1 MVTENHLQELFKAL
15 EPQKAHKDKLFQDL
29 AAKIDSHASRQRRP
43 MLWRQARSVMTAAL
57 IIVCMAATTAYA
69 AAYMGLDWKLL
80 RFLNPANSEQEIYLE
95 NGAYVVDET
104 AANENGTLEVKQ
116 ILGDSN
122 LIYILMDF
130 TAPEGTVLNAD
141 RYRFHSHLDRPGSNS
156 AGYGYTLLDDEDAN
170 DNKISL
176 VLTYLSDNIIPGSPV
191 TLQVNDLEAADA
203 FPDNFETVIPGSWE
217 TKFDMNY
224 KDLSTTRLVQQKLSL
239 YGYEATLSSISISPI
254 SVTLKVSSEHAKE
267 ISEASSRAMK
277 EVGPNE
283 YLDNYPITINYQD
296 GTSEKTTMFTGLSSG
311 DLIKNEITIIKTFT
325 PIIKNKEIETIA
337 FFDAVIPVD

>member
-1 MVTENHLQELFKAL
+1 
-15 EPQKAHKDKLFQDL
+15 
-29 AAKIDSHASRQRRP
+29 
-43 MLWRQARSVMTAAL
+43 MTAAL

-80 RFLNPANSEQEIYLE
+80 RFLNPADSEQEVYLE

-141 RYRFHSHLDRPGSNS
+141 RYRFQLSLLHGNPGSNS
-156 AGYGYTLLDDEDAN
+156 AGYDYTLLDDENAN

-176 VLTYLSDNIIPGSPV
+176 VLTYLSDNIIAGRPV
-191 TLQVNDLEAADA
+191 TMRVSDLEAADA
-203 FPDNFETVIPGSWE
+203 YPGKFETVIPGSWE
-217 TKFDMNY
+217 TKFDMKY
-224 KDLSTTRLVQQKLSL
+224 KDLSATRLVQQKLSL

-254 SVTLKVSSEHAKE
+254 SVTLKVNSENTKA
-267 ISEASSRAMK
+267 ISEAARNSSK
-277 EVGPNE
+277 EIGPNE
-283 YLDNYPITINYQD
+283 TSDGYPITIHYQD
-296 GTSEKTTMFTGLSSG
+296 GTSETTTIFTGMNRADFLSNS
-311 DLIKNEITIIKTFT
+311 ITIIKTFT
-325 PIIKNKEIETIA
+325 PIIKDKEIASVE
-337 FFDAVIPVD
+337 FFDAVIPVEEHLQ